1 MVESSFL
8 QLPLDGS
15 ITDRKC
21 DCFCK
26 LPCRFSQI
34 LLHFCLELELL
45 VTGEL
50 LWVSTLLLLHFLLF
64 YDPVDG
70 GEVEVELLHKIANRC
85 AISVELTDLST
96 S

>member
-8 QLPLDGS
+8 QLPSNGS

-21 DCFCK
+21 NCFCK
-26 LPCRFSQI
+26 FPCRFGQI
-34 LLHFCLELELL
+34 SLHFHLELELL

-50 LWVSTLLLLHFLLF
+50 LWASMLLLLHFLLF

-70 GEVEVELLHKIANRC
+70 GEVEV
-85 AISVELTDLST
+85 
-96 S
+96 